1 MSKLAEKVPGW
12 VERLLIPALESRVR
26 TIVKDE
32 TSHLDRVIG
41 GRFEAL
47 EKVMDARFEAL
58 DAKVGSVDKRVDSL
72 DKKIPLL
79 QDMAEIKA
87 RLTLVEKSQ
96 SKS

>member
-1 MSKLAEKVPGW
+1 MSRIAEKVPGW

-32 TSHLDRVIG
+32 TSQLERAIG
-41 GRFEAL
+41 GRFETL

-58 DAKVGSVDKRVDSL
+58 DTKVDSVDRRVDSL
-72 DKKIPLL
+72 DKKIPLV

-87 RLTLVEKSQ
+87 RLTLVEKRQ
-96 SKS
+96 DKF

>member
-1 MSKLAEKVPGW
+1 M
-12 VERLLIPALESRVR
+12 LIPALESRVR

-32 TSHLDRVIG
+32 TSQLDRVIG

-96 SKS
+96 NKS

>member
-12 VERLLIPALESRVR
+12 VERLLIPTLENRVR
-26 TIVKDE
+26 IIVKDE
-32 TSHLDRVIG
+32 TAQLERVIG

-47 EKVMDARFEAL
+47 EKVMASRLEAL
-58 DAKVGSVDKRVDSL
+58 DAKVGSVDRRVDSL

-96 SKS
+96 GKS